1 MVEKGNI
8 FMAKKEFD
16 SATRSFTEAARINE
30 KNSDALFG
38 LGVVYHLQGSYD
50 NALSLFAR
58 VIKLDPLKADVY
70 WQMGLIYQKQNN
82 RAKATQ
88 AFTDYKGIVRE
99 PAALGKADEKLREL
113 HR

>member
-1 MVEKGNI
+1 VEKGNI
-8 FMAKKEFD
+8 FMAKKDFLP
-16 SATRSFTEAARINE
+16 ATKAFTEAAHINE

-50 NALSLFAR
+50 NALSLFTR

-82 RAKATQ
+82 RVKAMQ
-88 AFTDYKGIVRE
+88 AFTNYKGIVHE
-99 PAALGKADEKLREL
+99 PAAISKADDKLREL
-113 HR
+113 SIK